1 MGKMSKSS
9 SKGQPAPKIVYPAGC
24 KDIDEE
30 LGKDELVKRLKVR
43 NKAIHFSV
51 WPRHWKNVS
60 HPYQ

>member
-43 NKAIHFSV
+43 KQSNSF
-51 WPRHWKNVS
+51 
-60 HPYQ
+60 